1 MVDSS
6 LRVYGT
12 TNVRVVDASVF
23 PILIAAHT
31 QATVYAIVEKVRY
44 RTEELSVTLRLLE
57 GL

>member
-1 MVDSS
+1 M
-6 LRVYGT
+6 RVYGT